1 MAEHV
6 VGTVADFPIGSSTIV
21 KIRNV
26 EIGVFNVNG
35 TLYALP
41 NVCPHQYGPLCTGGV
56 NGTMVSNADTGW
68 NLEWGREGEILTC
81 PWHGMEFDITTGTA
95 LANPKF
101 KVRQYPISV
110 VGDEVLVTLG
120 GSRE

>member
-1 MAEHV
+1 
-6 VGTVADFPIGSSTIV
+6 
-21 KIRNV
+21 
-26 EIGVFNVNG
+26 
-35 TLYALP
+35 
-41 NVCPHQYGPLCTGGV
+41 
-56 NGTMVSNADTGW
+56 MVSNAETDW

-101 KVRQYPISV
+101 RVRQYKISV

-120 GSRE
+120 GGRE